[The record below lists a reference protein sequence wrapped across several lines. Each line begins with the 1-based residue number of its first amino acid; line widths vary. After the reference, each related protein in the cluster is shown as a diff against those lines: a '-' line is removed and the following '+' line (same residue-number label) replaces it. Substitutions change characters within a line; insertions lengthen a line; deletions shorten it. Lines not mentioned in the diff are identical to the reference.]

1 MMKESG
7 NPRSPF
13 LFWSNVSRLSV
24 FAMCWVMTSAGATA
38 QQKWFDV
45 VTADT
50 TVFLDFLVR
59 PDSIQVVG
67 ARSWQ
72 FDAPSGRLRLITA
85 PPATVMVLYRRLP
98 VDLPAPMNRT
108 RGEPLQRDPAPAT
121 APPDGPVQT
130 RPLERSGSFTR
141 GVRVGSDRDL
151 TLESGMRFDI
161 SGYVT
166 ETVFLTASL
175 TDRSTPIQPDGTTQ
189 ALRDID
195 QVRIRFEHPSW
206 SVEMGDVDV
215 ALRSGTFLRYGRR
228 LQGAA
233 ATTTWNGNQAMAVA
247 AVTRGTF
254 RQQILRP
261 QDGVLG
267 PYRLTD
273 TTGEPFAVVVAG
285 TESVWLDGEKLTRGE
300 DGDYIM
306 DYALG
311 ELTFTG
317 RRMIRSTHRIVV
329 DFQVLGS
336 GFSRTILAASADSRP
351 LSGGRV
357 RLGFGF
363 IREADDL
370 SSIEDIG
377 IGDSERAVLRAA
389 GDDLRKAVA
398 SGVDSI
404 GFRRDADL
412 ILYARRDTLGVSIY
426 EHRPG
431 DPSGIY
437 RVRFSRVEPGSGS
450 YRRSATLAN
459 GSVFTWVGTGLGD
472 YEPFRRLPMPEEH
485 LLLTSYASVELTPT
499 LSWHT
504 DLLTSMRDRNRLS
517 GLDDLDNLGVG
528 WQTGLTLR
536 GPVRGHLHSRRI
548 DGNVRLFDRIDSP
561 DFDRN
566 WALRRPVDGVG
577 EWRHLLEMEMDA
589 GLATRIGTTAGW
601 IERGA
606 ERSRRMGVDLT
617 SSEPGLPTLTA
628 SGTYAEARGGYV
640 GRSTGETA
648 FGGRFRPFLR
658 WDAEQV
664 RQTAGTRFA
673 DIAPG
678 IRYDGGRHLRASLW
692 RGYRTDE
699 TRQQEGFRQDAA
711 TTTWSADVEAGS
723 GRLARTANQL
733 VVSRRRARSGEQS
746 DGVSIRS
753 DSEFRS
759 PDRAFDLRLTHE
771 AATESRSLLEEV
783 YIEVGSELGQFVWVD
798 LNSDGVQQIDEFF
811 QETLPDEGTF
821 IRQFRPTDTAF
832 PVVQVGSNI
841 RFHGDL
847 RRWLPGVAVRT
858 SVDIREQS
866 RTEKPF
872 EVVVLRPSAL
882 MDPVATVRG
891 RIRIRQEVDL
901 FRGHPAWDVRLRG
914 DWSRRMERPV
924 LGLETG
930 TGSDFGGSLLWRAP
944 TEVHVGGDADKTYDR
959 ATNGSVP
966 SRSWRID
973 GFRMSPFVRWRPHP
987 TVQSEARLAWARKTD
1002 RLSAVPTSAD
1012 SWRMRTDLVGRF
1024 GGRLDIQTAV
1034 EWRSV
1039 RLTGNPGPYA
1049 ELQLTDAAG
1058 PGRSIYWTAHAQV
1071 RLREDIR
1078 ATLRYDGRTRD
1089 RGRAIQTLNLTMTAV
1104 F

>member
-1 MMKESG
+1 M
-7 NPRSPF
+7 PAA
-13 LFWSNVSRLSV
+13 VH
-24 FAMCWVMTSAGATA
+24 A

-45 VTADT
+45 VSADT
-50 TVFLDFLVR
+50 TVFLDFLVI
-59 PDSIQVVG
+59 PESIQVVG

-72 FDAPSGRLRLITA
+72 FDAPSGRLRLRTE
-85 PPATVMVLYRRLP
+85 PPASVMVLYRRLP
-98 VDLPAPMNRT
+98 VDLPVHVSRT
-108 RGEPLQRDPAPAT
+108 RGEPLDRDPASST
-121 APPDGPVQT
+121 ASSDGPVQT
-130 RPLERSGSFTR
+130 RPLDRSGSFTR
-141 GVRVGSDRDL
+141 GFRVGTDRDL

-206 SVEMGDVDV
+206 SLDMGDVDV
-215 ALRSGTFLRYGRR
+215 SLRSGTFLRYGRR
-228 LQGAA
+228 LQGAS
-233 ATTTWNGNQAMAVA
+233 ATTMWNGNQAVAVA

-254 RQQILRP
+254 RQQIVRP
-261 QDGVLG
+261 QEGVLG

-273 TTGEPFAVVVAG
+273 TADEPFAVVVAG
-285 TESVWLDGEKLTRGE
+285 TESVWMDGERLTRGE

-336 GFSRTILAASADSRP
+336 GFSRTILGATAESRP
-351 LSGGRV
+351 FSDGRV
-357 RLGFGF
+357 RFGFGF

-370 SSIEDIG
+370 TFIEDIG
-377 IGDSERAVLRAA
+377 IGDAERAVLRAA
-389 GDDLRKAVA
+389 GDDPRRAVA
-398 SGVDSI
+398 SGIDSI

-412 ILYARRDTLGVSIY
+412 ILYVRRDTLGITIY

-431 DPSGIY
+431 DPAAIF
-437 RVRFSRVEPGSGS
+437 RVRFSRVEPGTGS
-450 YRRSATLAN
+450 YQRSATLAN
-459 GSVFTWVGTGLGD
+459 GSVFRWVGAGSGD
-472 YEPFRRLPMPEEH
+472 YEPFRLLPMPEEH
-485 LLLTSYASVELTPT
+485 LLLSTFATVELTPALT
-499 LSWHT
+499 WHT
-504 DLLTSMRDRNRLS
+504 DLIGSMRDRNRLS

-548 DGNVRLFDRIDSP
+548 DGNLRLFDRIDSP

-566 WALRRPVDGVG
+566 WALRRPADGVG
-577 EWRHLLEMEMDA
+577 EWRHLLEMDMDA
-589 GLATRIGTTAGW
+589 GMATKIGTTAGW

-606 ERSRRMGVDLT
+606 ERSRRLGLDLM

-628 SGTYAEARGGYV
+628 TGTYAEARGGYI
-640 GRSTGETA
+640 GRSAGETG
-648 FGGRFRPFLR
+648 FGGRIRPFLR

-673 DIAPG
+673 DISPG
-678 IRYDGGRHLRASLW
+678 FRYDGGRHFKATLS
-692 RGYRTDE
+692 RGFRSDE
-699 TRQQEGFRQDAA
+699 TRQEKGFRQDAA
-711 TTTWSADVEAGS
+711 TTTWSAELEAGS
-723 GRLARTANQL
+723 GRRARTANQL
-733 VVSRRRARSGEQS
+733 VVSRRQTRTGDRS
-746 DGVSIRS
+746 DGLSIRS

-759 PDRAFDLRLTHE
+759 LDRAFDLRLTHE

-798 LNSDGVQQIDEFF
+798 LNSDGLQQIDEFF
-811 QETLPDEGTF
+811 PETLPDEGTF

-832 PVVQVGSNI
+832 PVVQVGSSI

-847 RRWLPGVAVRT
+847 RRWVPGMAVRT

-866 RTEKPF
+866 RTDAPF

-882 MDPVATVRG
+882 MDPSATVRG
-891 RIRIRQEVDL
+891 RIRIRQDVDL
-901 FRGHPAWDVRLRG
+901 FRGHPEWDLRLRG
-914 DWSRRMERPV
+914 EWSRRMERPV

-930 TGSDFGGSLLWRAP
+930 MASDVGGTVLWRAP
-944 TEVHVGGDADKTYDR
+944 SDVQLGGDADNTYDR

-966 SRSWRID
+966 GRSWRMD
-973 GFRMSPFVRWRPHP
+973 GFRLSPFIRWRPYP
-987 TVQSEARLAWARKTD
+987 TLQSEARVAWARKTD
-1002 RLSAVPTSAD
+1002 RVPMLPTSAD
-1012 SWRMRTDLVGRF
+1012 SWRVRTDLVGRF

-1034 EWRSV
+1034 EWREV

-1049 ELQLTDAAG
+1049 EWQLTDAAG
-1058 PGRSIYWTAHAQV
+1058 PGRSVFWTAHAQL
-1071 RLREDIR
+1071 RLRDGIR
-1078 ATLRYDGRTRD
+1078 ASLRYDGRTRE
-1089 RGRAIQTLNLTMTAV
+1089 RGGAIQTLNLSMTAV